1 MNGSC
6 VGYIIHHV
14 LELSKGGA
22 MGASGL
28 VERLECYLSVTS
40 SSSSSSSSSSIIKI
54 KRIKFYLIIKFS
66 KKEKKIFN
74 KFKNKYFFQHVT
86 RRSSTRTSPTTTRK
100 LSNCNNMNRS
110 TRNDIRVKTYN
121 VAVNYMMRIKKIFF
135 SSP

>member
-1 MNGSC
+1 
-6 VGYIIHHV
+6 
-14 LELSKGGA
+14 

-28 VERLECYLSVTS
+28 VERLECYLSVT
-40 SSSSSSSSSSIIKI
+40 SSSSSSSSIIKI

>member
-40 SSSSSSSSSSIIKI
+40 SSSSSSSIIKI

-66 KKEKKIFN
+66 KKEKKYLINLKINIF
-74 KFKNKYFFQHVT
+74 
-86 RRSSTRTSPTTTRK
+86 
-100 LSNCNNMNRS
+100 SN
-110 TRNDIRVKTYN
+110 T
-121 VAVNYMMRIKKIFF
+121 
-135 SSP
+135 